1 VAFSRGSG
9 SYRRT
14 PGSAGTLGSVDRTN
28 AVRIIGLNEL
38 RKGLKK
44 LDPELSKEIN
54 RFLKIHARKVAAK
67 AQSRAPISPGPK
79 KVNGI
84 PVSPGALRKS
94 IKPYARAKSFG
105 LWSRSE
111 YAKAHEWGTSRGANS
126 QVRPR
131 GVPIR
136 IKRTQMLGSAV
147 FRYREETE
155 EELANMLLHL
165 AKQNGFDD

>member
-1 VAFSRGSG
+1 MAFSRGSG

-38 RKGLKK
+38 RKGLKR
-44 LDPELSKEIN
+44 LDPELAKEIN
-54 RFLKIHARKVAAK
+54 KYLRIHA
-67 AQSRAPISPGPK
+67 K
-79 KVNGI
+79 KVRDSARASTPI
-84 PVSPGALRKS
+84 QSGALRKS
-94 IKPYARAKSFG
+94 VKHYVKAKSFG

-126 QVRPR
+126 QVQPQ